1 MGGKTII
8 RLATKGFVTI
18 AAGLIVWGATGF
30 FNPRTES
37 YGSDFTPPKNEPVS
51 FRISGFF
58 SNNSEFSYLEKRIGR
73 FLRRENLVGAS
84 VAVAKDGKLIYAKG
98 FGYADKE
105 NETSV
110 EPYNL
115 FRVASVS
122 KLITAAG
129 IMKLCEQG
137 TLHLED
143 KVFGPKGI
151 LNDSIYLEYRDKR
164 VEDITVLQ
172 LLNHSGGWTSRWGDQ
187 MFMPTI
193 IAKNLHKTLPVDES
207 DIIRFVLKKRLH
219 FIPGEASY
227 YSNLGYMILGQV
239 VEKIS
244 HMSYEDYIQ
253 THVLYPL
260 GIFDM
265 QVGGSYLYERAA
277 LEVKY
282 YEPEET
288 FFVDDHN
295 GSGEQ
300 VLRSYGGNDMHT
312 LGAAGGWIASST
324 DLMKLMLAL
333 DGFSSVP
340 DILSESSINRM
351 VEPLIPG
358 YSPLGWRHIKKDGWY
373 RTGTLAGTSA
383 LMVRHDNGISYVVLV
398 NTGSWK
404 GPQLANDIHKEME
417 RGLKIIK
424 EWPDYNLYEL
434 DNSMAAIR
442 NRPQIIY

>member
-8 RLATKGFVTI
+8 RLTAKGLATLAT
-18 AAGLIVWGATGF
+18 GLVVWGTVGF

-37 YGSDFTPPKNEPVS
+37 YGSDFTPPRNEPAS
-51 FRISGFF
+51 FRISSFF
-58 SNNSEFSYLEKRIGR
+58 SDNHEFSYLEKRINR

-84 VAVAKDGKLIYAKG
+84 VAVAKDGELIYAKG

-105 NETSV
+105 NEMVV

-137 TLHLED
+137 VLHLDD
-143 KVFGPKGI
+143 KVFGAEGV
-151 LNDSIYLEYRDKR
+151 LNDSIYLNYRDKK
-164 VEDITVLQ
+164 VENITILQ
-172 LLNHSGGWTSRWGDQ
+172 LLNHSGGWTTRWGDQ

-193 IAKNLHKTLPVDES
+193 IASNLNKTLPVDES
-207 DIIRFVLKKRLH
+207 DIIRFALKKRLH
-219 FIPGEASY
+219 FVPGEASY
-227 YSNLGYMILGQV
+227 YSNMGFMILGQV
-239 VEKIS
+239 IEKIS
-244 HMSYEDYIQ
+244 QMSYEDYIQ
-253 THVLYPL
+253 TNILYPL

-265 QVGGSYLYERAA
+265 QLGGSYLRERAA

-288 FFVDDHN
+288 FFVDDYR

-324 DLMKLMLAL
+324 DLMKFMLAI
-333 DGFSSVP
+333 DGFSTVP
-340 DILSESSINRM
+340 DILSETNIRRM
-351 VEPLIPG
+351 VEPVIPG
-358 YSPLGWRHIKKDGWY
+358 YSPLGWRRIERDGWY

-383 LMVRHDNGISYVVLV
+383 LMVRKDDGISYVVLV

-404 GPQLANDIHKEME
+404 GPQLASDIHNEME
-417 RGLKIIK
+417 RGLQNIK

-434 DNSMAAIR
+434 DNSMATAR